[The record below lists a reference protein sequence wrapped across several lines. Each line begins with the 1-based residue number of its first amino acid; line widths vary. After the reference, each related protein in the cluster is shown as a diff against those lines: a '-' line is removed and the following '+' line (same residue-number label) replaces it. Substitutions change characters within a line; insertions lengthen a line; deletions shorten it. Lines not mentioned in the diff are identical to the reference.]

1 MKRCRRI
8 LYRQEQTHTLN
19 AASRPKELSPVYDLL
34 SSACKFCQE
43 TTRCFSVNYNSYVDS
58 WENPRQTV
66 LPYPA
71 NEVAFVEPFSS
82 LKNRVKF
89 PGGFPTIRKIH
100 DEVENMLTPPSLALK
115 VVFHLYSNIFSK
127 RNRGSTQRRKALPI
141 RGANYA
147 PGDPQFDVLG
157 AATPTPNKQCSLVF
171 AGKGK
176 IYANSLV
183 FVRERAA
190 SE

>member
-34 SSACKFCQE
+34 SSVCKFCQE

-82 LKNRVKF
+82 LKNRLKF
-89 PGGFPTIRKIH
+89 PRGLPTFRKIH
-100 DEVENMLTPPSLALK
+100 DEVENMLAPSLPRTQSSFPSLFKYFLK
-115 VVFHLYSNIFSK
+115 TEPRLNPTTKSTSDSGRK
-127 RNRGSTQRRKALPI
+127 LRTWGSP
-141 RGANYA
+141 
-147 PGDPQFDVLG
+147 V
-157 AATPTPNKQCSLVF
+157 
-171 AGKGK
+171 
-176 IYANSLV
+176 
-183 FVRERAA
+183 
-190 SE
+190 